1 MRTFYVEIK
10 GVGTEQFYPGIEKF
24 YHNFVRI
31 TNILRD
37 FPRNMPSL
45 TVESGLIST
54 PSSFFRP
61 KASELWPHRPLQ
73 HHW

>member
-10 GVGTEQFYPGIEKF
+10 RVGTEQFYPGIEKF

-37 FPRNMPSL
+37 FPRNMPPL
-45 TVESGLIST
+45 TVESDLNLIST
-54 PSSFFRP
+54 PSSFFRT
-61 KASELWPHRPLQ
+61 KA
-73 HHW
+73 